1 MRLRIRYDTG
11 KHDQGP
17 LARIPEPG
25 GFSNP
30 RPPTERARFLN
41 APFRALTAAF
51 VIAVASLGGALY
63 LAHERAGQDTAS
75 SSLLDAGQGLA
86 TLDLRAL
93 LSNPRTADQRMLDI
107 AFRQVEKAYYRPVNA
122 QLLLNGE
129 RHELIAYLKKNK
141 ISDPAIPVASA
152 TGDEVHDVRLLNR
165 NLQLAQTQYG
175 RQTSNA
181 ELTQAAIRGMLDALG
196 DPYTTYLSASEISS
210 LEESLKGGN
219 FGGIGVYIVQDPQ
232 TKQILVEPIEGTPAF
247 HAGIK
252 TGDQI
257 LAVDGHHV
265 GGLKLDDVE
274 RMIRGRSGT
283 VVQLLVR
290 THGATASRTI
300 AVTRSQIVVPS
311 VAAKMEDG
319 FEYVRLADFGSNS
332 YDEVRKAMLDGK
344 AHNAK
349 GYILDLRNDGGGLLE
364 AAVDISSLFI
374 PDGTIVST
382 IDREGNK
389 EVKSA
394 THESIGVAPLVV
406 LVNKY
411 TASASEITAG
421 AVQDYHVGALIG
433 TKTFGK
439 GVVQSIYNLSDGSAL
454 KITTARYVTPL
465 GRDIQHK
472 GIVPDV
478 VVDQPINGQI
488 IDSHKDVQLAAAKS
502 YLRRIARR

>member
-1 MRLRIRYDTG
+1 MNRTL
-11 KHDQGP
+11 
-17 LARIPEPG
+17 
-25 GFSNP
+25 
-30 RPPTERARFLN
+30 
-41 APFRALTAAF
+41 RALTAAF

-63 LAHERAGQDTAS
+63 LAHERAGGAGS
-75 SSLLDAGQGLA
+75 GALLDAGPGLA
-86 TLDLRAL
+86 ALDLRAL
-93 LSNPRTADQRMLDI
+93 LSNPRAADQRMLDN

-129 RHELIAYLKKNK
+129 RHELIAYLKKHN
-141 ISDPAIPVASA
+141 IADPAIPASVA
-152 TGDEVHDVRLLNR
+152 TGDEAHDVRLINR
-165 NLQLAQTQYG
+165 SLQLAETQYG

-181 ELTQAAIRGMLDALG
+181 ELTQAAIRGMLNSLG
-196 DPYTTYLSASEISS
+196 DPYTTYLSASEITS
-210 LEESLKGGN
+210 LEESLRGGD

-232 TKQILVEPIEGTPAF
+232 TKQVIVEPIEGTPAYR
-247 HAGIK
+247 AGIK

-257 LAVDGHHV
+257 LAVDGV
-265 GGLKLDDVE
+265 RIAGLKLDEVE

-290 THGATASRTI
+290 SHASKAPRTI
-300 AVTRSQIVVPS
+300 AVTRDQIEVPS
-311 VAAKMEDG
+311 VYAKMDDG
-319 FEYVRLADFGSNS
+319 FEYVRLADFGQRS
-332 YDEVRKAMLDGK
+332 YDEVRRAMLSGK
-344 AHNAK
+344 AHGAK
-349 GYILDLRNDGGGLLE
+349 GYILDLRNNGGGLLE
-364 AAVDISSLFI
+364 TAVEISSLFI
-374 PDGTIVST
+374 PQGTIVST

-389 EVKSA
+389 EVKTA

-421 AVQDYHVGALIG
+421 AVQDYHVGTLIG

-439 GVVQSIYNLSDGSAL
+439 GVVQSIYNLSDGGAL

-478 VVDQPINGQI
+478 IVNQPIQGPLI
-488 IDSHKDVQLAAAKS
+488 GSPKDLQLVAAKA
-502 YLRRIARR
+502 YLRRVARR